1 MGATRGAK
9 VRDSYHEQL
18 DAIGD
23 GLVEMSRLAG
33 SAVSRATTALLDAD
47 LELAQ
52 KVIAGDEAV
61 NELYRSIE
69 GQAFDLLARQQPVAG
84 DLRVLVTSLRMVV
97 DLERTGDYAVH
108 LAKIARRRYPASA
121 VPPELRSTI
130 LEMGQTAQ
138 RIAVKAGSVI
148 ASRDLDLAAELV
160 RDDDTMDELHRKL
173 FTAMLAASWQYGTE
187 AAIDVTLA
195 GRYYERL
202 ADHAVA
208 VARRVVYLVTGEFV
222 DEDTLAE

>member
-1 MGATRGAK
+1 M
-9 VRDSYHEQL
+9 RDSYHEQL

-33 SAVSRATTALLDAD
+33 SAVNRATTALLDAD

-52 KVIAGDEAV
+52 KVIDGDAV
-61 NELYRSIE
+61 INGLYRSIE
-69 GQAFDLLARQQPVAG
+69 AQAFDLMARQQPVAG

-121 VPPELRSTI
+121 VPPEVRSI
-130 LEMGQTAQ
+130 VLEMGQTAQ

-160 RDDDTMDELHRKL
+160 RDDDTMDALHNKL
-173 FTAMLAASWQYGTE
+173 FTLMLSSNWQYGTE

-208 VARRVVYLVTGEFV
+208 VARRVVYLVTGELV
-222 DEDTLAE
+222 DEDTLGE